1 MAMKKLFAAM
11 LALATL
17 TAVTGRVEA
26 QLTTGRQRQLTPLQ
40 AEDAQKKK
48 AAEKAQ
54 KDYEA
59 EMKKTQGR
67 NRAAAR
73 QEIRSL
79 GESASRRRLAAETLA
94 APCAWTDC

>member
-40 AEDAQKKK
+40 AEDAQTKK

-59 EMKKTQGR
+59 AMKKTQGQGDDQIAVDPWA
-67 NRAAAR
+67 NMRAVDGS
-73 QEIRSL
+73 Q
-79 GESASRRRLAAETLA
+79 
-94 APCAWTDC
+94 PKH